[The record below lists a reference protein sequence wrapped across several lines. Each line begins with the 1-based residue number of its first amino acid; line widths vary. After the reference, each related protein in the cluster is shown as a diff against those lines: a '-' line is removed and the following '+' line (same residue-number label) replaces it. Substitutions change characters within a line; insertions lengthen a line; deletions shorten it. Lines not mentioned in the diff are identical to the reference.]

1 MLKKRIPTIV
11 GLFLLLIG
19 VISGVIFINQG
30 TNFLPRAAPEYT
42 PQKVK
47 ITNITDS
54 GFVVSWVTQEPT
66 SGYLKYADNPV
77 NLSTTAVDDRDQLS
91 GTSGE
96 YRTHYVSLQNLKP
109 QTAYYFKLGSQ
120 KDQLYDNNGQPFSI
134 SLPAKIDLRPE
145 ADSVFGTVVTAVDT
159 PAEGAIIYLSL
170 DGATPLSAL
179 VKQNGNWAAN
189 LSQSRTVDL
198 TTYATYDLESSRI
211 NILVQSNEGE
221 STTAVTTT
229 NNDQPVPTIVLGKS
243 NDFTTTNINPTPPPT
258 NPSPPPS
265 SENSGSS
272 KFNLNPLSTD
282 AGNSVTITN
291 LPTDG
296 QFTSPQPEFQG
307 TAPPNT
313 TLTISVHSP
322 TAHTGTA
329 TSDTRGFWQW
339 LVPAPLT
346 PGDHHLS
353 ITYTDSQGI
362 VHQLERDFVISAV
375 SLQQVDLAYA
385 ATPSASPTPMPP
397 PTPTPIP
404 ETAPTPTPDPTPRTT
419 VVASESAQIVAG
431 STDMG
436 FNLVA
441 LGIFLIGLGFF
452 TRLSLPG
459 RQQ

>member
-19 VISGVIFINQG
+19 VVSGVVFINQG

-54 GFVVSWVTQEPT
+54 GFVVSWITQEPT
-66 SGYLKYADNPV
+66 SGYIKYADNPV
-77 NLSTTAVDDRDQLS
+77 NLATTAVDDRDQLS

-134 SLPAKIDLRPE
+134 SLPATLDQRPE
-145 ADSVFGTVVTAVDT
+145 ADTVFGTVVTAVDT

-170 DGATPLSAL
+170 DGTTPLSAL

-189 LSQSRTVDL
+189 LSLTRTVDL
-198 TTYATYDLESSRI
+198 TTFATYDPNSSRI
-211 NILVQSNEGE
+211 NILVQSNQGE

-229 NNDQPVPTIVLGKS
+229 GNDQPVPTIVLGKPNNFAETS
-243 NDFTTTNINPTPPPT
+243 PPAT
-258 NPSPPPS
+258 PSPPTDSPAS
-265 SENSGSS
+265 SNNSGSS

-282 AGNSVTITN
+282 AGSSVTITN
-291 LPTDG
+291 LPADG

-322 TAHTGTA
+322 VAHTGTT
-329 TSDTRGFWQW
+329 TSDAQGNWQW

-353 ITYTDSQGI
+353 LTYTDSQGI
-362 VHQLERDFVISAV
+362 VHQLETDFAINPV

-385 ATPSASPTPMPP
+385 ATPSASPTP
-397 PTPTPIP
+397 TPTPIP
-404 ETAPTPTPDPTPRTT
+404 TPSPTPIPSPTPRTT

-431 STDMG
+431 STT
-436 FNLVA
+436 A
-441 LGIFLIGLGFF
+441 GISLAIFGIILIGLGFVVK
-452 TRLSLPG
+452 LSFPG
-459 RQQ
+459 RQP